1 MAKDPKK
8 LALFQKQMEDIIM
21 SQQTEKVKQYN
32 GKQNAQMGMSNMAAA
47 VRDPKAMKETL
58 NMLKDPEVI
67 KEVRGRTENHTEPMC
82 RTTAL
87 PAPSFSMSAQPA
99 SCPVFSACLSRWRR

>member
-8 LALFQKQMEDIIM
+8 VALFQKQMEDIIM
-21 SQQTEKVKQYN
+21 SQQAEKVKQYN

-67 KEVRGRTENHTEPMC
+67 KEVRGAERK
-82 RTTAL
+82 TTQNPCVGPL
-87 PAPSFSMSAQPA
+87 LCLHRRFHGCSA
-99 SCPVFSACLSRWRR
+99 